1 MSATSVPPPPNY
13 PPTVPAAPA
22 APAGR
27 RAAPRRTR
35 KAIPRRTPRRGATL
49 HIDQHPRL
57 RAVLYNAAAAGA
69 GWWCGLGPWMFQGI
83 THYGQAHDVQRGV
96 WVGAGLALVS
106 LAVEARTHAW
116 RRPDR
121 PVLTR
126 AAGWAG
132 RIPLATALT
141 ALALY
146 GPDATL

>member
-1 MSATSVPPPPNY
+1 MPSMIPPPPNY
-13 PPTVPAAPA
+13 PPTVPTARRRPATKGAAPH
-22 APAGR
+22 
-27 RAAPRRTR
+27 RTR
-35 KAIPRRTPRRGATL
+35 KARPRRTPQGKATRHL
-49 HIDQHPRL
+49 DQHPRL
-57 RAVLYNAAAAGA
+57 RAVLYNATAAAAG
-69 GWWCGLGPWMFQGI
+69 WYLGLGPWMFQGI
-83 THYGQAHDVQRGV
+83 THYGQAHNVQRGV
-96 WVGAGLALVS
+96 WVGAGLTLFS

-132 RIPLATALT
+132 RIPLATALS